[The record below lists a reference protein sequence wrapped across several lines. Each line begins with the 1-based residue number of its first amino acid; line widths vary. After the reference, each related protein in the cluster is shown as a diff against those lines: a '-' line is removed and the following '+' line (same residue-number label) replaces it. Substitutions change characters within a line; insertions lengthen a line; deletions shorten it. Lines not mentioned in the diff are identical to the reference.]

1 MLLSCMVVYLIFAV
15 PAFVLIWTS
24 LIAAKNGDQ
33 AKDEDDLE
41 GNTSSELNLLIR
53 SVEIE

>member
-33 AKDEDDLE
+33 AKDDDGLE